1 MSPKSLEVLLI
12 EDDEVDV
19 MQVARAFRKKE
30 FPHKLHVATDGLEA
44 LEMIRHQNGKAIPKP
59 QIILLDLHMPRMGGL
74 EFLQEL
80 RKDASLSNISVF
92 VMTTSSDQRDMDLA
106 YSLNIAGYIVKPVS
120 VEKFNAALEKLSGF
134 WDLIEF
140 PD

>member
-1 MSPKSLEVLLI
+1 MDVLLI

-19 MQVARAFRKKE
+19 LQVSRAFRKKE
-30 FPHKLHVATDGLEA
+30 FPHRLHVAADGVEA

-59 QIILLDLHMPRMGGL
+59 HIILLDLHMPRMGGL
-74 EFLQEL
+74 EFLQLL
-80 RKDASLSNISVF
+80 RRDESFSNISVF
-92 VMTTSSDQRDMDLA
+92 VMTTSSDQRDMDQA
-106 YSLNIAGYIVKPVS
+106 YALNAAGYIVKPVS